1 MTKPLI
7 GRLVLFGDVYDSK
20 NNPVLVALELNPT
33 DRGGKN
39 LNVIK
44 VASAYGKEK
53 NLQNF
58 INKSKILYV
67 EPNKK
72 RTHMWLKV
80 NRLKLPLLSSSTYG
94 FFNNSIS
101 QNSKNVN
108 TKNDR

>member
-1 MTKPLI
+1 MKNLHTFLDKAVN
-7 GRLVLFGDVYDSK
+7 GRLVLFGDVYHSK

-44 VASAYGKEK
+44 VANAYGKEK

-72 RTHMWLKV
+72 RFFV
-80 NRLKLPLLSSSTYG
+80 NSWGNPKNEIKI
-94 FFNNSIS
+94 FN
-101 QNSKNVN
+101 K
-108 TKNDR
+108 R

>member
-1 MTKPLI
+1 
-7 GRLVLFGDVYDSK
+7 
-20 NNPVLVALELNPT
+20 VLVALELNPT

-67 EPNKK
+67 EPNKE
-72 RTHMWLKV
+72 RTIC
-80 NRLKLPLLSSSTYG
+80 G
-94 FFNNSIS
+94 
-101 QNSKNVN
+101 
-108 TKNDR
+108 